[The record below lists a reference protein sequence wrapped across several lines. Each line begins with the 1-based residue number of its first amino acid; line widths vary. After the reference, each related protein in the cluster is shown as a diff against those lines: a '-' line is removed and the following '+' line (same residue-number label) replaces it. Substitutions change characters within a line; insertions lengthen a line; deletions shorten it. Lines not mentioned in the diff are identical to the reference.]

1 MSNTFFMS
9 FGDQKDT
16 FCDKSTTSYKYAI
29 GISKKKKND
38 VVVTNISK
46 MTKKNCLGFEL
57 RSPTSNV

>member
-29 GISKKKKND
+29 GISKKKTTLWLQIFQK
-38 VVVTNISK
+38 
-46 MTKKNCLGFEL
+46 
-57 RSPTSNV
+57 